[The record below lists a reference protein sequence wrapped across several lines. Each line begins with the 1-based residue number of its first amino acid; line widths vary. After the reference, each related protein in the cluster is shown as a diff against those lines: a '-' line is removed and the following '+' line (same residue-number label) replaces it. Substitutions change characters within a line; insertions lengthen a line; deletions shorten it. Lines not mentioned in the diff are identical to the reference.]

1 VQVTVSNSVPDT
13 TAPTVS
19 ITAPMNG
26 GIVSGTVQVAASASD
41 NIGVAGVQFY
51 LDGTALGS
59 EATAVPYSISWN
71 TTTVAN
77 ASHTLTAVAR
87 DAAGNRTTSGA
98 IQVTVVNNGVP
109 DTTSP
114 TVAIIAPTNGST
126 VSGTTTVTATASDNV
141 GVVGL
146 QLYLDGAAL
155 GAEGT
160 AAAYSISWD
169 TTAAANG
176 SHTLTA
182 VARDAAGNRTT
193 SAPVTVTVSNSARK
207 RPGRH

>member
-1 VQVTVSNSVPDT
+1 
-13 TAPTVS
+13 
-19 ITAPMNG
+19 
-26 GIVSGTVQVAASASD
+26 
-41 NIGVAGVQFY
+41 VAGVQFY